1 MRLMPCLRNNSYNA
15 QQYATVLSG
24 RSRVGSDGAEWGG
37 RVGGYKSAMGGS
49 RGGITVRS
57 TCGRVN
63 STDAT
68 KISIR
73 RDSSRIMATPTS
85 GGTATFSAFYSTKL
99 SRIPLTFATLSRAI
113 KRTCARFEEK
123 DLNDMFG
130 KFVDSSVIE
139 LRSMLKLNRKHFC
152 ARYPVAYNWEHSM
165 ARTLRKGQ
173 VIVE

>member
-85 GGTATFSAFYSTKL
+85 GNRDILRFLFYK
-99 SRIPLTFATLSRAI
+99 TFANTSNFRDI
-113 KRTCARFEEK
+113 VTCNKTNVCAVWRERFEWHVWKVRGFARHWIAIDVKVEQETF
-123 DLNDMFG
+123 LRE
-130 KFVDSSVIE
+130 VSRSV
-139 LRSMLKLNRKHFC
+139 
-152 ARYPVAYNWEHSM
+152 
-165 ARTLRKGQ
+165 
-173 VIVE
+173 

>member
-73 RDSSRIMATPTS
+73 RDSPSRIMATPLSENRDILRFLFYKTFANTS
-85 GGTATFSAFYSTKL
+85 NFRDIVTCNKTNVRVRGLERKIWMTCLES
-99 SRIPLTFATLSRAI
+99 SRIRPS
-113 KRTCARFEEK
+113 
-123 DLNDMFG
+123 LNCD
-130 KFVDSSVIE
+130 
-139 LRSMLKLNRKHFC
+139 RC
-152 ARYPVAYNWEHSM
+152 
-165 ARTLRKGQ
+165 
-173 VIVE
+173 